1 MDAAWAQVGDVLEA
15 NRRLR
20 AAQLVRE
27 LAVVWRT
34 RHLAPLVA
42 AAPGRALA
50 ITAPRAGTR
59 ARR

>member
-1 MDAAWAQVGDVLEA
+1 MDAAWSQVGDVIEA

-42 AAPGRALA
+42 SAPGSRARDRRPA
-50 ITAPRAGTR
+50 ARTR